1 MGENTPAAERG
12 RKQPSLFKL
21 ALAMLVVAACVGAA
35 SAVAGGSAQSIPV
48 FRVGSTT
55 ISTLNY
61 DKSNSGYYYGMGQL
75 VLEPLVVLSKDGKI
89 EPWLARSWNQSGPK
103 TYLYHLRKGV
113 TFSDGAPLTA
123 RDVVFSLNFYR
134 KQGSA
139 NSYNFPSTLK
149 SITAVGSDTVKIT
162 LSAPNAAWAVIPTG
176 AQLGIFEQKFYEQHK
191 DTFGQPGTGVIGTG
205 PWQITK
211 FDPTSG
217 AQLTANPHY
226 WGGAPAIKQIQW
238 TFYSSETS
246 EALAFRS
253 GEIDLAFPSDNKSF
267 ASTAGT
273 KLVTAPGE
281 QLEIALSMNTLTAP
295 WSDVHVRRA
304 VAYAIDRRAL
314 IQAYGGYAQPAY
326 TLIPPVLLR
335 QLGSQSQINAALRG
349 VPTYPHSVAKAKA
362 EMRKSAFPNGAKVTL
377 AALNQ
382 PAIVNMTQVLKSQ
395 LAAIGLKATIKVE
408 NVDPNTAEITGSDRK
423 AVQTQIAPYGGVSPD
438 PGGIYDYA
446 LGSKNATGGNWNSS
460 NWSSP
465 LVDKLIA
472 KGFSTTAPASRLKIY
487 GQLLTQLGQNAPY
500 VPIAMVNGTV
510 ALASKYTWPTFD
522 SFWANLGPW
531 ALGIRAGK

>member
-1 MGENTPAAERG
+1 MAENTPSPNRG
-12 RKQPSLFKL
+12 RKQMSLFKP
-21 ALAMLVVAACVGAA
+21 AVAVLVVAACVGAA
-35 SAVAGGSAQSIPV
+35 SAAASRSARPISE

-75 VLEPLVVLSKDGKI
+75 VLEPLVVLSKSGKI
-89 EPWLARSWNQSGPK
+89 EPWLAQSWKQSGPR
-103 TYLYHLRKGV
+103 TYLYYLRHGV
-113 TFSDGAPLTA
+113 RFSDGAPLTA
-123 RDVVFSLNFYR
+123 RDVVFSLDFYR

-149 SITAVGSDTVKIT
+149 SITAVNSSTVKIT
-162 LSAPNAAWAVIPTG
+162 LSAPDAAWAVIPTG
-176 AQLGIFEQKFYEQHK
+176 SQLGIFEEKFYKQHQA
-191 DTFGQPGTGVIGTG
+191 TFGQPGTGVIGTG
-205 PWQITK
+205 PWEITK

-217 AQLTANPHY
+217 AELTANPHY
-226 WGGAPAIKQIQW
+226 WHGTVNIKKISW

-281 QLEIALSMNTLTAP
+281 QLEIALSMNTLDAP
-295 WSDVHVRRA
+295 WSDVHFRRA
-304 VAYAIDRRAL
+304 VAYAMNRQAL
-314 IQAYGGYAQPAY
+314 IQAYGGYAQPVY
-326 TLIPPVLLR
+326 TLIPPVLL
-335 QLGSQSQINAALRG
+335 QELGTPSQVSSTLRS
-349 VPTYPHSVAKAKA
+349 VPTYKYNVAKAKA
-362 EMRKSAFPNGAKVTL
+362 ELRKSAYPNGAKVTL

-382 PAIVNMTQVLKSQ
+382 PAIVNMTQVLKSE
-395 LAAIGLKATIKVE
+395 LAAVGIQATIKVE

-423 AVQTQIAPYGGVSPD
+423 AVQSQIAPYGGVSPD
-438 PGGIYDYA
+438 PGGVYDYA
-446 LGSKNATGGNWNSS
+446 LGSKNATSGNWNAS
-460 NWSSP
+460 NWSTP

-472 KGFSTTAPASRLKIY
+472 NGFAATKPSTRLRIY
-487 GQLLTQLGQNAPY
+487 GQLLTQLGTYEPY
-500 VPIAMVNGTV
+500 VPIAMVEGTV
-510 ALASKYTWPTFD
+510 ALASNYKWPTFD

-531 ALGIRAGK
+531 ALGIQAAK

>member
-1 MGENTPAAERG
+1 MGELTPSTKRG
-12 RKQPSLFKL
+12 LTQASLVKL
-21 ALAMLVVAACVGAA
+21 AVALLVAGACVGVA
-35 SAVAGGSAQSIPV
+35 SAAAGRSAESISN

-55 ISTLNY
+55 ISTLDY

-75 VLEPLVVLSKDGKI
+75 VLEPLVVLSKAGKI
-89 EPWLARSWNQSGPK
+89 QPWLASSWNQSSP
-103 TYLYHLRKGV
+103 TTFVYHLRRGV
-113 TFSDGAPLTA
+113 KFSDGAPLTA
-123 RDVVFSLNFYR
+123 RDVVFSLNYYR

-149 SITAVGSDTVKIT
+149 AITAVGSSTVKIAFT
-162 LSAPNAAWAVIPTG
+162 APNAAWAVIPTG
-176 AQLGIFEQKFYEQHK
+176 AQLGIFEEKFYEQHK
-191 DTFGQPGTGVIGTG
+191 GTFGQPGTGVVGTG
-205 PWQITK
+205 PWQISK

-217 AQLTANPHY
+217 ATLTTNPHY
-226 WGGAPAIKQIQW
+226 WHGAPAIKQISW

-281 QLEIALSMNTLTAP
+281 QLEITLSMNTLVAP
-295 WSDVHVRRA
+295 WSDLHVRRA
-304 VAYAIDRRAL
+304 VAYAINRRAL

-335 QLGSQSQINAALRG
+335 QLGSQSQVDAALKG
-349 VPTYPHSVAKAKA
+349 VPTYPYSVAKAKA
-362 EMRKSAFPNGAKVTL
+362 ELKKSAFPNGAKVTL

-395 LAAIGLKATIKVE
+395 LAAVGIQATIKVE

-423 AVQTQIAPYGGVSPD
+423 AVQSQIAPYGGVSPD

-446 LGSKNATGGNWNSS
+446 LGSKNASSGNWNAS
-460 NWSSP
+460 NWSNP
-465 LVDKLIA
+465 VVDKLIA
-472 KGFSTTAPASRLKIY
+472 QGFAATKPSTRLRIY
-487 GQLLTQLGQNAPY
+487 GQLLEELGQNEPY

-531 ALGIRAGK
+531 ALGVHAR

>member
-1 MGENTPAAERG
+1 MGEITPAPERG
-12 RKQPSLFKL
+12 HKQLSLFSL
-21 ALAMLVVAACVGAA
+21 AATLLVVVASVGAA
-35 SAVAGGSAQSIPV
+35 TAAGSRSAQSIPE

-89 EPWLARSWNQSGPK
+89 QPWLAKSWNQSGPK
-103 TYLYHLRKGV
+103 TYLYHLRHGV
-113 TFSDGAPLTA
+113 KFSDGAPLTA

-149 SITAVGSDTVKIT
+149 SITAPDPNTVKVT
-162 LSAPNAAWAVIPTG
+162 LTAPDAAWAVIPTG
-176 AQLGIFEQKFYEQHK
+176 AQLGIFEEKFYEQHK
-191 DTFGQPGTGVIGTG
+191 ATFGQPGTGVVGTG

-217 AQLTANPHY
+217 AQLTANPNY
-226 WGGAPAIKQIQW
+226 WHGPVNIKQISW

-253 GEIDLAFPSDNKSF
+253 GEIDLAFPTDNKSF

-273 KLVTAPGE
+273 KLVTAPGQ
-281 QLEIALSMNTLTAP
+281 QLEIALSMNTLNAP
-295 WSDVHVRRA
+295 WSDLHVRRA
-304 VAYAIDRRAL
+304 VAYAVNRRAL
-314 IQAYGGYAQPAY
+314 IQAYGGYAQPVY

-335 QLGSQSQINAALRG
+335 ELGSKSQVDAALRS
-349 VPTYPHSVAKAKA
+349 VPVYNYSVAKAKA
-362 EMRKSAFPNGAKVTL
+362 ELRKSHFPNGAKVTL

-382 PAIVNMTQVLKSQ
+382 PAIVNMTQVLKSE
-395 LAAIGLKATIKVE
+395 LAAVGIQATIKVE

-423 AVQTQIAPYGGVSPD
+423 AVQSQIAPYGGVSPD
-438 PGGIYDYA
+438 PGGVYDYA
-446 LGSKNATGGNWNSS
+446 LGSKNATSGNWNAS
-460 NWSSP
+460 NWSTP

-472 KGFSTTAPASRLKIY
+472 KGFSVTKPSSRLRIY
-487 GQLLTQLGQNAPY
+487 GQLLTQLGKYEPY

-510 ALASKYTWPTFD
+510 ALASKYKWPAFD

-531 ALGIRAGK
+531 ALGVQTAK

>member
-1 MGENTPAAERG
+1 MGEITPATKRA
-12 RKQPSLFKL
+12 RKHLSPFKL
-21 ALAMLVVAACVGAA
+21 AVALLVIAACVGAA
-35 SAVAGGSAQSIPV
+35 SAAAGRSAQSIPV

-55 ISTLNY
+55 VSTLNY

-75 VLEPLVVLSKDGKI
+75 VLEPLVVLSKAGKI
-89 EPWLARSWNQSGPK
+89 EPWLAQSWSQSGPT

-139 NSYNFPSTLK
+139 NAYNFPSTLK
-149 SITAVGSDTVKIT
+149 SITAVGSSTVKIT
-162 LSAPNAAWAVIPTG
+162 FTAPDAAWAVIPTG
-176 AQLGIFEQKFYEQHK
+176 AQLGIFEEKFYEQHK
-191 DTFGQPGTGVIGTG
+191 ATFGQPGTGVVGTG
-205 PWQITK
+205 PWQLTK
-211 FDPTSG
+211 LDPTSG
-217 AQLTANPHY
+217 ATLTANPHY
-226 WGGAPAIKQIQW
+226 WGGAPAIKQIAW
-238 TFYSSETS
+238 TFYASETS

-281 QLEIALSMNTLTAP
+281 QLEITLSMNTLVAP

-304 VAYAIDRRAL
+304 VAYAINRQAL
-314 IQAYGGYAQPAY
+314 IQAYGGYAQPVT

-335 QLGSQSQINAALRG
+335 QLGSQSQINTALRS
-349 VPTYPHSVAKAKA
+349 VPTYPYSVAKAKA
-362 EMRKSAFPNGAKVTL
+362 ELRKSAYPNGAKVTL

-395 LAAIGLKATIKVE
+395 LAAIGLQATIKVE

-423 AVQTQIAPYGGVSPD
+423 AVQSQIAPYGGVSPD
-438 PGGIYDYA
+438 PGGVYDYA
-446 LGSKNATGGNWNSS
+446 LGSKNATSGNWNAS
-460 NWSSP
+460 NWSNP

-472 KGFSTTAPASRLKIY
+472 QGFAATKPSTRLKIY
-487 GQLLTQLGQNAPY
+487 GQLLTQLGQNEPY

-531 ALGIRAGK
+531 ALGVHAR

>member
-1 MGENTPAAERG
+1 MRAITPSPKRRRMQMSLLKATAAI
-12 RKQPSLFKL
+12 
-21 ALAMLVVAACVGAA
+21 LVVAACAGVS
-35 SAVAGGSAQSIPV
+35 SAVGGSRQSIPV

-75 VLEPLVVLSKDGKI
+75 VLEPLVVLSKAGKI
-89 EPWLARSWNQSGPK
+89 EPWLAQSWNQSGPT
-103 TYLYHLRKGV
+103 TYLYHLRHGAK
-113 TFSDGAPLTA
+113 FSDGAPLTA

-149 SITAVGSDTVKIT
+149 AITAVNPSTVKIT
-162 LSAPNAAWAVIPTG
+162 FTAPNAAWAVIPTG
-176 AQLGIFEQKFYEQHK
+176 AQLGIFEEKFYEQHK
-191 DTFGQPGTGVIGTG
+191 ATFGQPGTGVIGTG
-205 PWQITK
+205 PWAVTK

-217 AQLTANPHY
+217 AQLTANSHY
-226 WGGAPAIKQIQW
+226 WGGAVSIKQIQW

-267 ASTAGT
+267 AATSGT

-281 QLEIALSMNTLTAP
+281 QLEITLSMNTLVAP

-304 VAYAIDRRAL
+304 VAYAVNRPAL
-314 IQAYGGYAQPAY
+314 IAAYGGYAQPVS

-335 QLGSQSQINAALRG
+335 QLGSQSQINSALRS
-349 VPTYPHSVAKAKA
+349 VPTYTYSVAKAKA
-362 EMRKSAFPNGAKVTL
+362 ELKKSAYPNGAKVTL

-382 PAIVNMTQVLKSQ
+382 PAIVNMTQVLKTQ
-395 LAAIGLKATIKVE
+395 LAAIGIQATIKVE

-423 AVQTQIAPYGGVSPD
+423 AVQSQIAPYGGVSPD

-446 LGSKNATGGNWNSS
+446 LGSKNASSGNWNAS
-460 NWSSP
+460 NWSNAT
-465 LVDKLIA
+465 VDSLIA
-472 KGFSTTAPASRLKIY
+472 KGFAATKPSTRLHIY
-487 GQLLTQLGQNAPY
+487 GQLLTQLGTNVPY

-510 ALASKYTWPTFD
+510 AVASKYTWPTFD

-531 ALGIRAGK
+531 ALGIRPVK